1 MRAIN
6 FILTLT
12 LITLIMACS
21 NTASKKAE
29 EWSEKEIN
37 EWFEGGEWLAG
48 WNVSPDESI
57 NRREFAIRYHKNP
70 ERWKKAFKFLA
81 TENLKTIKVG
91 KYKLEGDSLV
101 ANIDEYVT
109 KNEEDSR
116 FEAHKIFA
124 DIQYIISGEEKIGV
138 VPLNNTTTVIQKYD
152 KAKDIAFFTA
162 SKSNYRLANPG
173 RFFIFFPDNA
183 HRPCVKTA
191 TNSPVK
197 KVVIKVRLN

>member
-1 MRAIN
+1 
-6 FILTLT
+6 
-12 LITLIMACS
+12 MACS
-21 NTASKKAE
+21 NTASKNTE

-37 EWFEGGEWLAG
+37 EWFEGGEWLEG
-48 WNVSPDESI
+48 LNVKPDESI
-57 NRREFAIRYHKNP
+57 DRREFAIRYHKNP
-70 ERWKKAFKFLA
+70 ERWKKAFNFLA
-81 TENLKTIKVG
+81 TTNLATIEKG

-138 VPLNNTTTVIQKYD
+138 VPLNTTTVIQKYE

-162 SKSNYRLANPG
+162 PESNYRIANSEQ
-173 RFFIFFPDNA
+173 FFIFFPDNA

-191 TNSPVK
+191 ANSPVK